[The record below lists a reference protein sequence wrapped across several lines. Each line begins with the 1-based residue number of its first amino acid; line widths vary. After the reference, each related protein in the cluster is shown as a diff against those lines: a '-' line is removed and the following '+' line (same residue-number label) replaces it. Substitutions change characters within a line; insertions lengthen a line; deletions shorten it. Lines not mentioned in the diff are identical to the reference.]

1 MTDTLGD
8 RMKDYENITRYFL
21 PRRSNVI
28 IRLDGK
34 AFHTYTKNCKKPFD
48 TDLQEDMNST
58 AIKLCEN
65 IQGAKLAYVQ
75 SDEITI
81 VVTDYDTF
89 ETDAWFGN
97 NIQKMSSISASIA
110 TAEFNRIR
118 VMRNYA
124 NWQANRPSVY
134 PSDFVFANFDSRVFS
149 VPELAEVAN
158 NIIWRVQ
165 DATRNSIQMVARSH
179 FSHGFLTGKNT
190 SELLSLIES
199 KGQPWE
205 DYNNRSRFGGLVKR
219 VDGEW
224 KVVDIPEEHP
234 FTFWN
239 DLLNEVCVKDT
250 TKK

>member
-81 VVTDYDTF
+81 VVTDYDTLT
-89 ETDAWFGN
+89 TDAWFGN

-118 VMRNYA
+118 MLRNYSEW
-124 NWQANRPSVY
+124 NANRQSTY
-134 PSDFVFANFDSRVFS
+134 PSDFEMANFDSRVFS
-149 VPELAEVAN
+149 VPELSEVAN

-179 FSHGFLTGKNT
+179 FSHGFLMGKNT
-190 SELLSLIES
+190 SELISLIES
-199 KGQPWE
+199 EGQPWE
-205 DYNNRSRFGGLVKR
+205 DYSPRSRFGGLIKK
-219 VDGEW
+219 VDGKW
-224 KVVDIPEEHP
+224 KSVDIPEKHP
-234 FTFWN
+234 FSFWN
-239 DLLNEVCVKDT
+239 DLLNEVCVKNT
-250 TKK
+250 E